1 MSLILNG
8 TDGISDVDGSAA
20 TPAIRGTDT
29 NTGIFFP
36 AADTIAFSEGGTEV
50 MRIDSAGRVTMP
62 FQPAFYAT
70 RTAGNVA
77 SNTIVVYNDVYTN
90 IGGHYNSSNGRF
102 TAPIAGT
109 YRLCVRLLLGTTGFA
124 VASIRK
130 NGTTVGL
137 GQWASASVSNGASGM
152 AEVILILAAGD
163 YIETLNPSGDVYGA
177 DTFTAF
183 SGQLIG

>member
-1 MSLILNG
+1 MPLTTVNPAMIGQTSTGAASL
-8 TDGISDVDGSAA
+8 TATGSAA
-20 TPAIRGTDT
+20 ASLVTAAGT
-29 NTGIFFP
+29 
-36 AADTIAFSEGGTEV
+36 ALSADS
-50 MRIDSAGRVTMP
+50 SGRVTMP

-77 SNTIVVYNDVYTN
+77 SNTIVIFNNVLTN

-109 YRLCVRLLLGTTGFA
+109 YRICARLLLGSTGFA
-124 VASIRK
+124 IASIRR
-130 NGTTVGL
+130 NGTVVGI
-137 GQWASASVSNGASGM
+137 GQWNSSVSNGATGM

-163 YIETLNPSGDVYGA
+163 YIETLNPAGDVYGA

>member
-1 MSLILNG
+1 MSLILDGTNG
-8 TDGISDVDGSAA
+8 LSDVDGTAA

-77 SNTIVVYNDVYTN
+77 SNTVILHNNVLTN

-109 YRLCVRLLLGTTGFA
+109 YRLCARNLLGSTGFA
-124 VASIRK
+124 VASLRK

-137 GQWASASVSNGASGM
+137 GQDNSSTSNGATGQ

-163 YIETLNPSGDVYGA
+163 YIDVTNPAGDVYGA